1 MELFDKPKGSYI
13 SFFSNKV
20 KMHGGINLAQGIPG
34 FNPPVGLIS
43 ELNDVSHT
51 NIHQYAPGLGNLKL
65 LELIA
70 KQYEVEVNNLLVVQ
84 GGTEGLSLIY
94 TYLLKLIG
102 KNFSVLAFD
111 PAYESYS
118 KLPEIFGQPFIAF
131 PLNDEGTFD
140 AAELSKEIINK
151 NVKLIFVSS
160 PGNPYGKVF
169 SKTEVD
175 TLIEL
180 SNKLGFYLVLDA
192 VYDALFFNEPPYIP
206 VQSINERLFIVS
218 SFSKSLC
225 ITGWRI
231 GYIIHDKV
239 HAAGLQSVHDYI
251 GLCAPSLLQQALANY
266 LEKNNYAVEY
276 KAEFRK
282 NISQSFLSLSGTLKE
297 LNFEIPKIDGGCFI
311 WAKLPKGFT
320 DGFWFASMLYQENK
334 VAVIPGEHF
343 SPNCIDWIRFNIA
356 RPMDEIAA
364 AQKELVQFMQKHK
377 V

>member
-1 MELFDKPKGSYI
+1 MDVFEKPQGSYI

-20 KMHGGINLAQGIPG
+20 KMFGGINLSQGIPG
-34 FNPPVGLIS
+34 FNPPEELID
-43 ELNDVSHT
+43 ELTEISHT

-70 KQYEVEVNNLLVVQ
+70 KQYQIETGNLLVVQ
-84 GGTEGLSLIY
+84 GATEGLSLIY

-102 KNFSVLAFD
+102 KDFSVLAFD

-118 KLPEIFGQPFIAF
+118 KLPEIFGQPFVAF

-140 AAELSKEIINK
+140 TDGLSKAIITK

-160 PGNPYGKVF
+160 PGNPYGKIF
-169 SKTEVD
+169 SKAEVD

-180 SNKLGFYLVLDA
+180 SNKLGFYLVFDA
-192 VYDALFFNEPPYIP
+192 VYDELYFNEPPYIP
-206 VQSINERLFIVS
+206 VKSINERLFIVS

-231 GYIIHDKV
+231 GYIIHDKA

-266 LEKNNYAVEY
+266 LAKNNYAKDY
-276 KAEFRK
+276 RFEFRK
-282 NISQSFLSLSGTLKE
+282 NITQSFLSLSGTLRE

-320 DGFWFASMLYQENK
+320 DGFKFASMLYQENK

-343 SPNCIDWIRFNIA
+343 SPNKVNWIRFNIA
-356 RPMDEIAA
+356 RPMDEVAA
-364 AQKELVQFMQKHK
+364 AQKELVQFMQTHRG
-377 V
+377 